1 MKKTLKLILA
11 IILPFFVFEVYYYS
25 IEGGNIVF
33 FIQDERV
40 FSDSSETVIIEYEGK
55 YEEFV
60 LDREQLVIGGHAY
73 DNFSFDVM
81 KVHRDSLKSS
91 VSKTYPIVQW
101 IVINVYNDSTIVTSN
116 FTPILLQ

>member
-55 YEEFV
+55 HEEFV

-81 KVHRDSLKSS
+81 KEKLIVAIAVGVMFRVMYPGGNIRC
-91 VSKTYPIVQW
+91 VS
-101 IVINVYNDSTIVTSN
+101 
-116 FTPILLQ
+116 